1 MDPAVLSPAASAP
14 RRLIFHI
21 GDHKTGSTAIQYA
34 FARGTVRLNSGGPF
48 YPGQLAHN
56 YLRTHMKMLAKGSAD
71 KQQDAGEAL
80 HKLARK
86 IRKAGAGCSLI
97 SAEALETVE
106 PQSLRQ
112 AVDRFFTRSADE
124 IRVTAYVRPHL
135 SRLLSSYTEQ
145 TKIGLTSESLADY
158 ANRMLDTG
166 KFRYHPRFCAWR
178 SAFGEAFILRPFV
191 KAELHRGDVVA
202 DLLRY
207 GFGEKGFEITGPAPA
222 NESLCLQDLMR
233 LKLLQ
238 SHMQQLPQALRH
250 ALGWEFARLIGTL
263 PPPAAPVKLQLHRK
277 LAQRLHDAYLEDARA
292 MDHDFFGGDPL
303 LETELDQALKVAVES
318 PQKLDPAAHLE
329 AEEIRLLTLM
339 AQMVSGMLEN
349 SSVNWVRHFRLQR
362 IAALKD
368 GAP

>member
-1 MDPAVLSPAASAP
+1 MKLFSRAHP
-14 RRLIFHI
+14 RLLVIHI

-34 FARGTVRLNSGGPF
+34 FARSAVQLQAGTVSYPAALNHTVLRRHCDAFGPKGNAKARAEAETAFDRLAERVRASG
-48 YPGQLAHN
+48 
-56 YLRTHMKMLAKGSAD
+56 S
-71 KQQDAGEAL
+71 E
-80 HKLARK
+80 
-86 IRKAGAGCSLI
+86 ICLI
-97 SAEALETVE
+97 SAEALAAAD
-106 PQSLRQ
+106 PQVL
-112 AVDRFFTRSADE
+112 ALLVANHFHDAADE
-124 IRVTAYVRPHL
+124 IRVVAYVRPHMPRFL
-135 SRLLSSYTEQ
+135 SNFTEQ
-145 TKIGLTSESLADY
+145 MKIGRVSGPMQVYHERTQKSG
-158 ANRMLDTG
+158 R
-166 KFRYHPRFCAWR
+166 FRYHPRFTTWR

-202 DLLRY
+202 DLLRH
-207 GFGEKGFEITGPAPA
+207 GFGEEGFEITGPAPA
-222 NESLCLQDLMR
+222 NESLCLEDLMR

-238 SHMQQLPQALRH
+238 SHMQQHPQALRH
-250 ALGWEFARLIGTL
+250 ALGWDFARLIGTL

-292 MDHDFFGGDPL
+292 MDHDFFGGDSL

-329 AEEIRLLTLM
+329 AEEIRSLTLM

-362 IAALKD
+362 IAALKG